1 MSSRSPSGVASLRA
15 RFEQNGEDTSPP
27 SRGRSPAGSVT
38 SSSSRPLSKVRT
50 SFVAVEPSG
59 YMASEIGSKGLD
71 GVNEAVTEDNAEIS
85 KPTTATLDGEAVDNS
100 RTNENGT
107 LPQEAVN
114 PTISVTGDQSS
125 AEVTASSKS
134 EKATSDATSANPDKP
149 VSTAED
155 DTPAMLP
162 ADPKDEGT
170 VSGGAALAEKTP
182 ELGSILKGSPFE
194 EKEAKKPSMTKA
206 PKPTAAAASQPPKA
220 QDKTPSARLVN
231 GKPKEAPSTKAAPA
245 QSTKSQ
251 EKAPVIGNANSKT
264 KEIQAT
270 KPATETKSELK
281 PKAAPPAP
289 IDIQP
294 AAPPVPPSAPEAS
307 ETEQEN
313 TAPTA
318 PRTPTSAN
326 ASGKEPLSKA
336 ASPAKTAAP
345 KPDPPKESKKTI
357 TKEEKRPA
365 SRPSAVSKPPT
376 STAPKPTPASTT
388 STAKSVK
395 KPGPTSPAFVKPK
408 PKSPTR
414 PVRLPASAT
423 APTAASAAKLEG
435 APPAT
440 SIVTRGRTTSNPKP
454 LVGKTS
460 RASLPAGSKPAD
472 KPKAPKSRMSMASTQ
487 APSGSFLERMM
498 RPTQSSAQKTH
509 EKVEVKSP
517 PRKSHPSRP
526 KGTSEGSEK
535 GKSEQGDNKID
546 QAQEPATEASLPAAE
561 GSGAPTTNGANET
574 TNGAETTAPAEIS
587 VQ

>member
-38 SSSSRPLSKVRT
+38 STSSRPLSKVRT

-59 YMASEIGSKGLD
+59 YMASELGSKGLD
-71 GVNEAVTEDNAEIS
+71 GVNEAVTEDIAEIS
-85 KPTTATLDGEAVDNS
+85 KPTIATSDGEAMDNPK
-100 RTNENGT
+100 TNGNGT

-125 AEVTASSKS
+125 AEPATSSKS
-134 EKATSDATSANPDKP
+134 EKAIGDATSANPDKP
-149 VSTAED
+149 VSTAQD
-155 DTPAMLP
+155 DTAAMLP
-162 ADPKDEGT
+162 ADPKDEST

-206 PKPTAAAASQPPKA
+206 SKPTAAAAPQPPKA
-220 QDKTPSARLVN
+220 QNKTPSAGSVN
-231 GKPKEAPSTKAAPA
+231 GKPKEAPPAKPAPA
-245 QSTKSQ
+245 QPPKLQ
-251 EKAPVIGNANSKT
+251 EKAPIVGNANSKT
-264 KEIQAT
+264 KEVQAT
-270 KPATETKSELK
+270 KYASELK
-281 PKAAPPAP
+281 PIAAPPAP
-289 IDIQP
+289 IDTQP
-294 AAPPVPPSAPEAS
+294 AAPPAPSTAPEAS
-307 ETEQEN
+307 ETKQEN
-313 TAPTA
+313 AAPTA
-318 PRTPTSAN
+318 PLTPTSAN
-326 ASGKEPLSKA
+326 ASGKQPLSKA

-345 KPDPPKESKKTI
+345 KPDPPKESKKNI
-357 TKEEKRPA
+357 PKEEKRSA

-388 STAKSVK
+388 STGKTVK

-435 APPAT
+435 APPAAAV
-440 SIVTRGRTTSNPKP
+440 VTRGRTTSNPKP
-454 LVGKTS
+454 PVRKTS

-472 KPKAPKSRMSMASTQ
+472 KPKAPRSRMSMASTQ

-517 PRKSHPSRP
+517 PRKSHPSRL
-526 KGTSEGSEK
+526 KETSEGSEK
-535 GKSEQGDNKID
+535 SKSEHGDNKVD
-546 QAQEPATEASLPAAE
+546 HAQEPAAEASLPAAE
-561 GSGAPTTNGANET
+561 GSGAPSTNGANEN

>member
-59 YMASEIGSKGLD
+59 YMGSEIGFKGLD
-71 GVNEAVTEDNAEIS
+71 GVNEAVTEENGGNS
-85 KPTTATLDGEAVDNS
+85 KPTTTNLDGGTVGDQK
-100 RTNENGT
+100 TNGDAT
-107 LPQEAVN
+107 LPQEAAN

-125 AEVTASSKS
+125 AEPTASSES
-134 EKATSDATSANPDKP
+134 EKAIGDATSANPDKP
-149 VSTAED
+149 VSTAQD
-155 DTPAMLP
+155 DTAAMLP

-194 EKEAKKPSMTKA
+194 EKEAKKPSMTKGS
-206 PKPTAAAASQPPKA
+206 KPTAAAASQPFKA
-220 QDKTPSARLVN
+220 QSKTPSAGPVN
-231 GKPKEAPSTKAAPA
+231 GKPKGAPLAKPA
-245 QSTKSQ
+245 SAEPAKLQ
-251 EKAPVIGNANSKT
+251 EKTPIVGNANNKT
-264 KEIQAT
+264 KEVQAA
-270 KPATETKSELK
+270 KPTTEPK
-281 PKAAPPAP
+281 PKATPPAPIDTQPAAPPAP
-289 IDIQP
+289 
-294 AAPPVPPSAPEAS
+294 STAPEAS
-307 ETEQEN
+307 ESKQEN
-313 TAPTA
+313 SAPTV

-326 ASGKEPLSKA
+326 LSGKQPPSKTV
-336 ASPAKTAAP
+336 SPAKTAAP
-345 KPDPPKESKKTI
+345 KVEPPKEMKKNLA
-357 TKEEKRPA
+357 KEEKSLA
-365 SRPSAVSKPPT
+365 SRPAAVSKPPI
-376 STAPKPTPASTT
+376 STAPKPAPASTA
-388 STAKSVK
+388 STAKTIK
-395 KPGPTSPAFVKPK
+395 KPGPTSPGFVKPK

-435 APPAT
+435 APPAAA
-440 SIVTRGRTTSNPKP
+440 VGTRGRTNSNPKP
-454 LVGKTS
+454 PVRKTS

-487 APSGSFLERMM
+487 APPGSFLERMM

-526 KGTSEGSEK
+526 KRLSEGSEK
-535 GKSEQGDNKID
+535 SKSEQEDHLD
-546 QAQEPATEASLPAAE
+546 DHPQEPAVEASLPAAE
-561 GSGAPTTNGANET
+561 GNHAPSTNGT
-574 TNGAETTAPAEIS
+574 TENINRAETTAPAEIS

>member
-15 RFEQNGEDTSPP
+15 RFEQNGEDISPP

-59 YMASEIGSKGLD
+59 YMASELGSKGSD
-71 GVNEAVTEDNAEIS
+71 GVNEAVTEDNPEIS
-85 KPTTATLDGEAVDNS
+85 KPTIPTLGGEATDNLK
-100 RTNENGT
+100 TNGNGT

-125 AEVTASSKS
+125 AELTTSSKS
-134 EKATSDATSANPDKP
+134 EMVVGDATSANPDKP
-149 VSTAED
+149 VSTAQD
-155 DTPAMLP
+155 DTAAMLP
-162 ADPKDEGT
+162 ADPKDERT
-170 VSGGAALAEKTP
+170 VSGGAALAEETP

-194 EKEAKKPSMTKA
+194 EKEAKKPSMTKTS
-206 PKPTAAAASQPPKA
+206 KPTAAAASQPPKS
-220 QDKTPSARLVN
+220 QNKTPSAGPVN
-231 GKPKEAPSTKAAPA
+231 GKPKEATSAKPAPA
-245 QSTKSQ
+245 QPPKLQ
-251 EKAPVIGNANSKT
+251 EKAPIVGNANSKT
-264 KEIQAT
+264 KEVQTT
-270 KPATETKSELK
+270 KPATEVK
-281 PKAAPPAP
+281 PKPAPPAP
-289 IDIQP
+289 IDTQP
-294 AAPPVPPSAPEAS
+294 TAPPAPSAAPEAS
-307 ETEQEN
+307 ETKQEN

-318 PRTPTSAN
+318 PRTPTNAN
-326 ASGKEPLSKA
+326 ASSKPPLSKA
-336 ASPAKTAAP
+336 ISPAKTAAP
-345 KPDPPKESKKTI
+345 KPDPPKDLKKNI
-357 TKEEKRPA
+357 PKEEKRPA

-376 STAPKPTPASTT
+376 STAPKQSPASTT
-388 STAKSVK
+388 STGKAVK

-423 APTAASAAKLEG
+423 APTAASAAKLDG
-435 APPAT
+435 VPPAAT
-440 SIVTRGRTTSNPKP
+440 VVTRGRTTSNPKP
-454 LVGKTS
+454 PVRKTS

-472 KPKAPKSRMSMASTQ
+472 KPKAPRSRMSMASTQ

-535 GKSEQGDNKID
+535 SKSEQGDSNVD
-546 QAQEPATEASLPAAE
+546 QAQEPAAEASLPTAE
-561 GSGAPTTNGANET
+561 GSGAPSTNGANEN
-574 TNGAETTAPAEIS
+574 TNGSETTAPAEIS

>member
-38 SSSSRPLSKVRT
+38 SNSSRPLSKVRT

-59 YMASEIGSKGLD
+59 YMASEIGSKGSD
-71 GVNEAVTEDNAEIS
+71 GVNEAVTEDNAEIPN
-85 KPTTATLDGEAVDNS
+85 PTIATSGDEAIDNPK
-100 RTNENGT
+100 TNGNGT
-107 LPQEAVN
+107 LPQEAEN

-125 AEVTASSKS
+125 AEITASSKS
-134 EKATSDATSANPDKP
+134 EMAISDATSANPDKP
-149 VSTAED
+149 VSTEQD
-155 DTPAMLP
+155 DTAAMLP

-194 EKEAKKPSMTKA
+194 EKEAKKPGITKA
-206 PKPTAAAASQPPKA
+206 SKPIAAAASQPLKP
-220 QDKTPSARLVN
+220 QNKTPSAGPAN
-231 GKPKEAPSTKAAPA
+231 SKPKEAPSVKPAPA
-245 QSTKSQ
+245 HPKKVQ
-251 EKAPVIGNANSKT
+251 EKSPIVGNADSKT
-264 KEIQAT
+264 KEVQAT
-270 KPATETKSELK
+270 KTATESNPELK

-289 IDIQP
+289 IDTQP
-294 AAPPVPPSAPEAS
+294 ATPPAPPAAPEAS
-307 ETEQEN
+307 ETKQEN
-313 TAPTA
+313 TAPTV

-326 ASGKEPLSKA
+326 ASGKQPLSKA
-336 ASPAKTAAP
+336 ASPAKTVAP
-345 KPDPPKESKKTI
+345 KPDPPKEQKKI
-357 TKEEKRPA
+357 TPKEDKRPT

-376 STAPKPTPASTT
+376 STAPKPTPVSTT
-388 STAKSVK
+388 STGKAVK

-423 APTAASAAKLEG
+423 APTAASAAKLDG
-435 APPAT
+435 APPAAAV
-440 SIVTRGRTTSNPKP
+440 VTRGRTTSNPKP
-454 LVGKTS
+454 PVGKTS

-472 KPKAPKSRMSMASTQ
+472 KPKAPRSRMSMASTQ
-487 APSGSFLERMM
+487 ASSGSFLERMM

-535 GKSEQGDNKID
+535 SKSEQGDNKVD
-546 QAQEPATEASLPAAE
+546 HAQEPAAEVSLPAAE
-561 GSGAPTTNGANET
+561 GSGAPSTNGANEN